1 MAIYTISTMRTGRID
16 LFVSG
21 SWAVKDTIITVKE

>member
-1 MAIYTISTMRTGRID
+1 MRTGRID

-21 SWAVKDTIITVKE
+21 SWAVKDTMITVKEWE